1 MNKQQHR
8 LALTLLL
15 GACLGAGLTAWLAD
29 SDAAGPAGIQPAQ
42 DSNEKRDILY
52 WVAPM
57 DPDYRRDGPGKSP
70 MGMDLVP
77 VYADA
82 GRAPAQGS
90 EPGLGISAS
99 MRNAIGVKSAAVAR
113 RPLSVA
119 FQAPALV
126 VPDAESLAH
135 IHVRTAGWVEEL
147 RASSE
152 GQRVAE
158 GDVLFTI
165 YSPALVS
172 AQEEFLRAIEGA
184 RPGLERAGVERLR
197 SLGMQPAQIDA
208 LRRNG
213 SARLLF
219 ELRAPRAGVLLELNI
234 REGMYVEPGTVIMSI
249 ADLSRVWVEA
259 DLFPEQLAQ
268 VAEGET
274 VRLVDS
280 TGVTRSAPI
289 DYLYPTIDPVT
300 RTGRLRLRLDNPDG
314 ALRPGQYLRAHV
326 TGERRESALA
336 VPSTALIRRG
346 GSTRVILDLGD
357 GRFRPAEVHTGLETA
372 SHTEILHGLHE
383 GERVVTSAQ
392 FLIDSEASLE
402 PALTRMLDS
411 GKDADPHAGH
421 APHQHGS
428 GAQP

>member
-1 MNKQQHR
+1 MNKQQR
-8 LALTLLL
+8 SLALTLVL
-15 GACLGAGLTAWLAD
+15 GACLGAGLTASLAGG
-29 SDAAGPAGIQPAQ
+29 DAAGPTGKEPAQ
-42 DSNEKRDILY
+42 DSGGQREILY

-77 VYADA
+77 VYADE
-82 GRAPAQGS
+82 GRAPAPDA
-90 EPGLGISAS
+90 ETGLSISAS
-99 MRNAIGVKSAAVAR
+99 MRNAIGVKSAEVTR
-113 RPLSVA
+113 RPLSVT
-119 FQAPALV
+119 FQAPAQV
-126 VPDAESLAH
+126 VPDAERLAH
-135 IHVRTAGWVEEL
+135 IHVRTAGWIEEL

-208 LRRNG
+208 LRQRG
-213 SARLLF
+213 SVQPLF
-219 ELRAPRAGVLLELNI
+219 ELRAPRKGVLLELNI

-249 ADLSRVWVEA
+249 ADLSHVWVEA

-274 VRLVDS
+274 IRLVDS
-280 TGVTRSAPI
+280 TDVVRSAPI

-300 RTGRLRLRLDNPDG
+300 RTGRIRLRLDNPGG

-326 TGERRESALA
+326 SSERRKSALV
-336 VPSTALIRRG
+336 VPNAALIRTG
-346 GSTRVILDLGD
+346 ESTRVILDLGA
-357 GRFRPAEVHTGLETA
+357 GRFRPAEVHTGLVTA
-372 SHTEILHGLHE
+372 SHTEILHGLRQ
-383 GERVVTSAQ
+383 GDQVVTSAQ

-402 PALTRMLDS
+402 PALARMLDS
-411 GKDADPHAGH
+411 DANTGPHAGH
-421 APHQHGS
+421 VQHQHGS